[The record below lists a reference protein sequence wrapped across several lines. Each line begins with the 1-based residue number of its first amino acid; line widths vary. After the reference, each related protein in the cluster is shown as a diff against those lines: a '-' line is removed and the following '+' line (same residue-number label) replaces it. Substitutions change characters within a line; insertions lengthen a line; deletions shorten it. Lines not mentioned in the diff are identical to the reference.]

1 MSEEGLR
8 QIDAALG
15 DDPTLEPTP
24 VEAPSGS
31 PGKWEMPKPVFRK
44 TSGYLP
50 QGFEKQFAAG
60 REDGATGP
68 PITASATS
76 GPSVSPVPAVAAV
89 GVEEQPYISEQFGPG
104 EVAPPIEH
112 ATPKMSAGRIVLFAA
127 GFLALLTFIA
137 VFLAVVYYLF
147 LGPGDVNS
155 L

>member
-1 MSEEGLR
+1 VSEEGLR
-8 QIDAALG
+8 QINAALE

-60 REDGATGP
+60 REDGVTGP
-68 PITASATS
+68 PVAVSTPTGSSASPA
-76 GPSVSPVPAVAAV
+76 PAVTAV
-89 GVEEQPYISEQFGPG
+89 DVEEQPYISEQFGPG
-104 EVAPPIEH
+104 EIAAPT
-112 ATPKMSAGRIVLFAA
+112 AQTTPKSSAGRIVLIVA

-147 LGPGDVNS
+147 LGPVDVNN

>member
-8 QIDAALG
+8 QIDAALE
-15 DDPTLEPTP
+15 DDPTLEPAP
-24 VEAPSGS
+24 VPPPSGS
-31 PGKWEMPKPVFRK
+31 PAKWEMPKPVFRK

-68 PITASATS
+68 PVAVSASTAPAASPAPAAATLDI
-76 GPSVSPVPAVAAV
+76 
-89 GVEEQPYISEQFGPG
+89 EEQPYISEQFGPD
-104 EVAPPIEH
+104 EIAPPP
-112 ATPKMSAGRIVLFAA
+112 AQPAPKSSAGRIVLIVA
-127 GFLALLTFIA
+127 GFLALLTFVA

-147 LGPGDVNS
+147 LGPGDANS